1 MFNKCLALWRGT
13 GYFSTMSNIEA
24 ETFFW
29 TTPELVENLF
39 SFLDPPSILGL
50 AKTHLLTREV
60 MQSALRLNWT
70 RLIKKYCPSQQF
82 VTLQQQQS
90 WFGNVWRVKEVPVEL
105 PTSARR
111 ALEPII
117 EILLLMGKPESH
129 LLHLLDIICKR
140 FPPTDV
146 TRRRG
151 PNQVKVMCPCLEVH
165 IGSPLGFVLLE
176 MVERSSETCHLQ
188 VDLVSMWKIDGTIL
202 PALKSRMERPGG
214 LITKT
219 LSFDFVL
226 GTQEDAEAFLA
237 LAKIADSIIFSK
249 LDLIIITI
257 AIVTIIAIIIVIT
270 IIIVSHSLEICG
282 PIGEGGWRALA
293 QALRLLPPLVLQVK

>member
-24 ETFFW
+24 ETSFW

-39 SFLDPPSILGL
+39 SFLDPPSILAL

-70 RLIKKYCPSQQF
+70 RLIKKYCPSQQS
-82 VTLQQQQS
+82 VALQQQPS
-90 WFGNVWRVKEVPVEL
+90 WFNNVWRAKEVPVD
-105 PTSARR
+105 PWTSAKR

-129 LLHLLDIICKR
+129 LLQLLDIICKR
-140 FPPTDV
+140 FPPTDA
-146 TRRRG
+146 TRKRLNIVAGRRDA
-151 PNQVKVMCPCLEVH
+151 NQVKVTCPCQEVH
-165 IGSPLGFVLLE
+165 IVSPLGFVLLE
-176 MVERSSETCHLQ
+176 MVERSTETCHLQ
-188 VDLVSMWKIDGTIL
+188 VDLVCMWNIDGTIL

-226 GTQEDAEAFLA
+226 GTQEDAETFLA
-237 LAKIADSIIFSK
+237 LAKIADSIIFSR
-249 LDLIIITI
+249 LVVIIIIIITRPKT
-257 AIVTIIAIIIVIT
+257 AYGRQGLAGLWGQDTDQAGTFWGVIN
-270 IIIVSHSLEICG
+270 V
-282 PIGEGGWRALA
+282 
-293 QALRLLPPLVLQVK
+293 LRHES